1 MDFKAEKRGRC
12 MKKNRWGKYGVCLM
26 APLCVLAFFT
36 AFFALFG
43 IYPFGGYSFSWCDM
57 DQQVIPFMAQLKD
70 ILNGQGSLFLSM
82 ENAGGMNFW
91 GVFLFFLA
99 SPFSFLV
106 VFVQKQDLSLFMN
119 VLVVLKLAVC
129 ALCASVYFRYK
140 TPRLFTPLQLIL
152 SVMYAFCG
160 YGLLYYQNVMWLD
173 IMYLFPLLLMALDL
187 LLQKG
192 RPALYIVVLA
202 LCVTMQFYLSYMTV
216 LCVLLFTA
224 AHFCIYREKVQ
235 KNTAVLFCI
244 SSLLS
249 ALLSA
254 PSWLPAL
261 LQFFDSARTANVVQ
275 SIAQGGFVTHIYT
288 VIPLVLCTAVLLP
301 AFLASFCYLKKD
313 RQIRLY
319 FIMFLL
325 TVIPLVV
332 EPVNKMWHAG
342 NYMSF
347 PARYAY
353 MTAFF
358 GLAMFGHILEQ
369 VYSEQAV
376 CLRTKTRL
384 YPAVVLCTAVVLC
397 AAATLVL
404 YRNFENVRAYTKTLW
419 GDGRSFFTLLAVSLI
434 LCAGYGLAVFLL
446 QRKKLSA
453 KAAAMGLCIL
463 LLCECSLNCAVYIAA
478 ARHSDDSYR
487 TVMDL
492 EGKIEDTGFYRVKT
506 EKKLFDVNLLGAM
519 GYNSLNHYS
528 SLTSQDYLKLM
539 KKLGYSSYWMEVSS
553 NGGTLFSD
561 MLLSHQYTVYKGEKE
576 NAVYQNKAF
585 SIVRNTACLPPALVT
600 AADLSRQGALPE
612 ASRFAVQQAL
622 FSSLF
627 GEAQLFEEYAPDRIL
642 AVDMQTDSGKKTKLT
657 LDNPEKEGRL
667 SYQIAVKGRQTLYFD
682 CFDKIRPALLEEIND
697 STSVIVNGV
706 CLTQS
711 YPSQTNNGLLCLG
724 SFESETVQVEIKL
737 KESVCCTSF
746 GIYGLKE
753 EVLDHVLQ
761 NAQACAVEVCA
772 NRVTARANGE
782 DGQFMF
788 FAIPYNRG
796 FTAQVNGEKAQIFQ
810 VYGDFMAVRLPQG
823 SGTVTLTFVPPGLTL
838 GLCLT
843 AGGFLGV
850 FLLFF
855 IRRKP
860 AARQA
865 CTGRPAAVL
874 LIVLGSA
881 VFAAVYI
888 APVVIYL
895 ATNVRG

>member
-1 MDFKAEKRGRC
+1 
-12 MKKNRWGKYGVCLM
+12 MKKSKWKKYGTCLM
-26 APLCVLAFFT
+26 APLCVLAFFA

-70 ILNGQGSLFLSM
+70 ILNGQGSFFLSM

-106 VFVQKQDLSLFMN
+106 IFVQKQDLSLFMN
-119 VLVVLKLAVC
+119 VLVVLKLAAC
-129 ALCASVYFRYK
+129 ALCANVYFRYK
-140 TPRLFTPLQLIL
+140 TPRLFPPLQLIL

-192 RPALYIVVLA
+192 RPALYIVVLT
-202 LCVTMQFYLSYMTV
+202 LCVLLQFYLSYMVV

-224 AHFCIYREKVQ
+224 AHFCIYRREMQ
-235 KNTAVLFCI
+235 KNTAVLFYV

-254 PSWLPAL
+254 PGWFPAL
-261 LQFFDSARTANVVQ
+261 LQFFNSARTANVVQ

-288 VIPLVLCTAVLLP
+288 VIPLILCTAVLLP
-301 AFLASFCYLKKD
+301 AFFASLCCLKKD
-313 RQIRLY
+313 RQVRLY
-319 FIMFLL
+319 FIMLLL
-325 TVIPLVV
+325 TAIPLVV

-358 GLAMFGHILEQ
+358 GLAMFGHILEHTCNR
-369 VYSEQAV
+369 EAV
-376 CLRTKTRL
+376 HLRAKTRFC
-384 YPAVVLCTAVVLC
+384 PALVFCTATVLC

-419 GDGRSFFTLLAVSLI
+419 GDQKSFFTLLAAALI
-434 LCAGYGLAVFLL
+434 LCAGYGLVVFLL
-446 QRKKLSA
+446 QKKKLSA

-463 LLCECSLNCAVYIAA
+463 LLCECGLNGTVYIAA

-492 EGKIEDTGFYRVKT
+492 EGKIKDTGFYRVKT

-528 SLTSQDYLKLM
+528 SLTSQDFLKLM

-553 NGGTLFSD
+553 SGGTLFSD
-561 MLLSHQYTVYKGEKE
+561 MLLSHQYTVFNGEKE

-585 SIVRNTACLPPALVT
+585 SIVRSAFSLSPALVAT
-600 AADLSRQGALPE
+600 ADLSSQRALPE

-627 GEAQLFEEYAPDRIL
+627 GEARLFEAYAPDQIL
-642 AVDMQTDSGKKTKLT
+642 AADMQTGNGKKVEVT
-657 LDNPEKEGRL
+657 LDSPQKEGRL
-667 SYQIAVKGRQTLYFD
+667 LYQIAVRGRQTLYFD

-697 STSVIVNGV
+697 STSVSVNGV

-711 YPSQTNNGLLCLG
+711 YPSQADNGILCLG
-724 SFESETVQVEIKL
+724 SFENETVQVEIQL
-737 KESVCCTSF
+737 RESVCCTSF
-746 GIYGLKE
+746 GVYGLKE
-753 EVLDHVLQ
+753 EVLNHALQ
-761 NAQACAVEVCA
+761 DARECAVEVSA
-772 NRVTARANGE
+772 NRITAQTNGK
-782 DGQFMF
+782 DGQFVF
-788 FAIPYNRG
+788 FAIPYSDG
-796 FTAQVNGEKAQIFQ
+796 FTAQVNGEKTQIFQ
-810 VYGDFMAVRLPQG
+810 VYGDFMAIKLPPG
-823 SGTVTLTFVPPGLTL
+823 GGTVTLTFIPPGLTL
-838 GLCLT
+838 GLCLA
-843 AGGFLGV
+843 AGGLLGV

-855 IRRKP
+855 IKRKFT
-860 AARQA
+860 AWQARA
-865 CTGRPAAVL
+865 GRPAAIL
-874 LIVLGSA
+874 LVVLGSA

-888 APVVIYL
+888 APVAIYL
-895 ATNVRG
+895 ASNIKG